1 MGFEASDEEQRADE
15 EAADK
20 VVLDDCSC
28 SGNDRRMD
36 YKPNNLPLFLTRGL
50 GMRKIGF
57 FDDDYNRS
65 ELNWDDT
72 IRGSTKNG
80 LPSDGK
86 AAMSML
92 TQAISKMVLRCQSL
106 NVDPGEIGSGRSS
119 IVNDILGC
127 TVPLY
132 A

>member
-1 MGFEASDEEQRADE
+1 MGFEASDEEQHADE

-20 VVLDDCSC
+20 VALDDCSC
-28 SGNDRRMD
+28 SGNDRRMN
-36 YKPNNLPLFLTRGL
+36 YKPNDLPIFLTRGL
-50 GMRKIGF
+50 GIRKIRF
-57 FDDDYNRS
+57 SDHDNNRS

-72 IRGSTKNG
+72 MRGSSANG

-92 TQAISKMVLRCQSL
+92 TQAMSKMVLRCQSL
-106 NVDPGEIGSGRSS
+106 NADPEETGSGRLS